1 MQKLKN
7 SLMTNMLEKDD
18 TIAALQ
24 QAVKDKSLKMIEAK
38 AQLDVKQKMIRELV
52 ENWKVEEAQV

>member
-18 TIAALQ
+18 TITALQ

-38 AQLDVKQKMIRELV
+38 AQLDAKQKMIRELV
-52 ENWKVEEAQV
+52 ENWRVEEAQV